1 MTTEHV
7 GDQRTTSEPSA
18 NDRYSRLWSDWRFAR
33 ETLSLKCDRWTSN
46 ARETASAL
54 FMLGWATRNG
64 DFDQEALFRASAR
77 ALDKLSADEGARPM
91 LGQRVDYHGS
101 KRHLWGWYWVTGV
114 RRELDPEGR
123 PERFYDLSRET
134 YSGMDRVLRKVR
146 RCSVTP
152 MNVFY
157 QR

>member
-7 GDQRTTSEPSA
+7 GDRWVTPEPSA
-18 NDRYSRLWSDWRFAR
+18 DDQHSRLWGDWCSAR

-46 ARETASAL
+46 VRETASAL

-77 ALDKLSADEGARPM
+77 ALDKLSADDGARPI

-101 KRHLWGWYWVTGV
+101 KRQLWGWYWVSGV
-114 RRELDPEGR
+114 RQELDPAGR

-134 YSGMDRVLRKVR
+134 YAGMARVLLKVR
-146 RCSVTP
+146 RSSVTP
-152 MNVFY
+152 LNVFY